1 MNPTDK
7 VDDLLAEAGAQWRA
21 SQPSAPEP
29 DLDRITG
36 TTAKH
41 SKRRWLIPTLAAASV
56 AAIATAALTVLPDH
70 NEPTVA
76 PPASAPTPMLA
87 EGTDAPGKP
96 TADDLLVRNGDKV
109 EINGQIVIAPGKD
122 AMYCQVLP
130 TTLPVIAP
138 GAERAPSCD
147 EDGVRLIGFDPAR
160 MTDAKIIK
168 GVSVGDAHV
177 VGIWKDRSITV
188 EEQAAYRKPPE
199 WAPDA
204 IACPAPAGGWPS
216 KPSNF
221 SSKPVQAFL
230 DARQSEISGTR
241 LKYPAGQS
249 RKAPVVI
256 AIGVAHGD
264 LDAFRKTFETIY
276 RGNLCVYRGTVS
288 LKDNYRITDS
298 VNDLLAGRDDLG
310 VTASGGQGPDD
321 GTVPV
326 SLLVLDEKAKDV
338 FAPLGLANFQFDVD
352 VRPVR

>member
-29 DLDRITG
+29 DLDRIMST
-36 TTAKH
+36 KP
-41 SKRRWLIPTLAAASV
+41 KRRWLVPTLAAASV
-56 AAIATAALTVLPDH
+56 AAIATAALTILPDH

-76 PPASAPTPMLA
+76 PPASQATPQIA
-87 EGTDAPGKP
+87 QGTAATGKP

-109 EINGQIVIAPGKD
+109 EVNGQIVIAPGKD
-122 AMYCQVLP
+122 AMYCQVMA

-147 EDGVRLIGFDPAR
+147 EDGVRLIGFDAAR
-160 MTDAKIIK
+160 LTGAKIIK

-177 VGIWKDRSITV
+177 VGVWKDRTITV
-188 EEQAAYRKPPE
+188 EEQTAYRTPP
-199 WAPDA
+199 ASNLDA
-204 IACPAPAGGWPS
+204 IACPAPAGGWQS

-221 SSKPVQAFL
+221 SAKAVQDFL
-230 DARQSEISGTR
+230 DAKQNVISGTR
-241 LKYPAGQS
+241 LKYPEGRS
-249 RKAPVVI
+249 RKAPVVF

-276 RGNLCVYRGTVS
+276 RGNLCIYRGKVS
-288 LKDNYRITDS
+288 LTDNYRITDS
-298 VNDLLAGRDDLG
+298 VNNLLAGRDDLG
-310 VTASGGQGPDD
+310 ITAGGGQGPDD
-321 GTVPV
+321 GTVPMT
-326 SLLVLDEKAKDV
+326 LLVLDEKARDA
-338 FAPLGLANFQFDVD
+338 FAPLGLANFEFTVD